1 MKTLV
6 LAPRSSGLLFA
17 SSKRMSR
24 GFSGLVFLAIG
35 AGLILLLLYVFETNA
50 IVSRTFTLRTTK
62 EEVRAREHDVKRLEV
77 SLAEAQSLEALGKV
91 GETAKLERVGKVAY
105 VVIRETNV
113 AYGPSNVAT
122 E

>member
-1 MKTLV
+1 
-6 LAPRSSGLLFA
+6 
-17 SSKRMSR
+17 MSR

-50 IVSRTFTLRTTK
+50 IVSRTFTLRTMK
-62 EEVRAREHDVKRLEV
+62 EEVRAGEHDVKRLEV